1 MDICFLFKA
10 IGDFIMHITGN
21 KPAPPPPQIIILPAP
36 TPEPKEPIS
45 APAPPPPQPKRVIT
59 EDYMNTSWSTRNAP
73 TLALDRID
81 VELQNPTDEN
91 LRMSTNTCKQLL
103 ENFSMLKDRKTRI
116 ENIRDKI
123 MKSDSEMAKEIDLG
137 RFSKA
142 DWYDGPP
149 NLWR

>member
-1 MDICFLFKA
+1 
-10 IGDFIMHITGN
+10 MHITGN
-21 KPAPPPPQIIILPAP
+21 KSPPPPHPQPQPQIIILSPPASG
-36 TPEPKEPIS
+36 PKEPIS
-45 APAPPPPQPKRVIT
+45 VQVVSPPQPKRVIT
-59 EDYMNTSWSTRNAP
+59 EDYINASWSTRNTP

-81 VELQNPTDEN
+81 AELQNPTEEN

-103 ENFSMLKDRKTRI
+103 ENYSMLIDRKIRI

-123 MKSDSEMAKEIDLG
+123 MKLDSEMAKEINLA
-137 RFSKA
+137 RYSKA